1 MGVIELSARPAA
13 RLAALLASAFLA
25 LATNAQDIGRDQ
37 PGSGG
42 DSSRQ
47 GALPS
52 PAELESLGAVVG
64 RVRVRTGN
72 VFDTRIDGEDG
83 WLYRTANRLHIQT
96 RPSVIL
102 RQLLFEPGDPY
113 KQRLLAESERIL
125 RSNAY
130 LYDARIVPVAFDG
143 ESVDIEVQT
152 RDVWTL
158 SPGFNFGRKGGAN
171 KFGLQ
176 IEEKNLLGFGK
187 EVRVEWRD
195 NVDRT
200 SLIFGYKDAHFFR
213 RFLRLNATYAD
224 SSDGKTKALR
234 LERPFYALDTRRSAG
249 MELFDSLRNDAR
261 YALGENVGEFEHRE
275 EYYELRGGLS
285 RGLRDLRV
293 NRWTTGFTYDRDR
306 FEELPDI
313 SPGGPLP
320 EDRLLIYPWVGFE
333 TIEDRFEERRNQDQI
348 LRTEDLLLGLRAA
361 GRAGLALESL
371 GSDRDAV
378 ILSAYLQHG
387 TDVGPGHSVFADVA
401 ASGRLEDDGLRNGI
415 LSAGGRYYWRTS
427 RRSKFYLSLHGTITE
442 ELDQEQQLLLG
453 GDNGLRGYPLRYQ
466 AGTARALL
474 TLEQRYYTRWYP
486 FRLFHVGAAA
496 FFDMGRTWGRDVTG
510 LESAGLLKD
519 VGVGLRFGSSRSSFG
534 NVIHIDLAF
543 PLDGDDSIDAVQ
555 VLVETKG
562 SF

>member
-1 MGVIELSARPAA
+1 MNEIELSARPAA
-13 RLAALLASAFLA
+13 RLVALLGSAFFA
-25 LATNAQDIGRDQ
+25 VSTTAQDIGRSEH
-37 PGSGG
+37 GYSGE
-42 DSSRQ
+42 SSQ
-47 GALPS
+47 HEAVPS
-52 PAELESLGAVVG
+52 PAELESSGAVVG
-64 RVRVRTGN
+64 RVHVRTGN
-72 VFDTRIDGEDG
+72 VFDTSIDGEDG
-83 WLYRTANRLHIQT
+83 WVYRTANRLHIRT
-96 RPSVIL
+96 RPSVI
-102 RQLLFEPGDPY
+102 RQQLLFKPGDSY
-113 KQRLLAESERIL
+113 DHRLLAESERIL
-125 RSNAY
+125 RSNPY

-143 ESVDIEVQT
+143 KLVDIEVRTQ
-152 RDVWTL
+152 DVWTL

-195 NVDRT
+195 NVDRS
-200 SLIFGYKDAHFFR
+200 SLIFSYKDAHFFR

-224 SSDGKTKALR
+224 SSDGQTKALR

-261 YALGENVGEFEHRE
+261 YALGNNVGEFEHRD
-275 EYYELRGGLS
+275 EYYELRGGFS
-285 RGLRDLRV
+285 RGLKDLRV
-293 NRWTTGFTYDRDR
+293 NRWTAGFTYERDR
-306 FEELPDI
+306 FEELPDM
-313 SPGGPLP
+313 PLAGPLP
-320 EDRLLIYPWVGFE
+320 EDRLLIYPWIGFE

-348 LRTEDLLLGLRAA
+348 RRTEDLLLGLRAA
-361 GRAGLALESL
+361 GRVGLALESL

-378 ILSAYLQHG
+378 ILRGYLQHG
-387 TDVGPGHSVFADVA
+387 ADVSPGHSVFADVA

-415 LSAGGRYYWRTS
+415 LSADGRYYWQTS
-427 RRSKFYLSLHGTITE
+427 GRSKFYLSLRGTITE
-442 ELDQEQQLLLG
+442 ELDEEVQLLLG

-466 AGTARALL
+466 AGTSRALL

-519 VGVGLRFGSSRSSFG
+519 VGVGLRLGSSRSSFG

-555 VLVETKG
+555 ILVETKG